1 MNKLYSLNCIIILL
15 IKFSTT
21 KCMMLSM
28 HIAVLMHACLK
39 FLYLCG
45 SVMNHKSVECSV
57 NDLSSEMM
65 QLYLQFFSLVLCL
78 LISQH
83 VCQASSDCQTRKS
96 YVAEVIL
103 YSQLL
108 SVWKQQRFSV
118 DNF

>member
-1 MNKLYSLNCIIILL
+1 
-15 IKFSTT
+15 
-21 KCMMLSM
+21 MMLSM
-28 HIAVLMHACLK
+28 HTLFSCMSQIFVLI
-39 FLYLCG
+39 LCG
-45 SVMNHKSVECSV
+45 SDMNHKSVECSV